1 MSSQN
6 LANDMVSVSRLC
18 CPVCWELFQVLGI
31 EGIVRGCHPTV
42 TPVVLPE
49 TLPSHIYEEMVTRF
63 RTHLSS
69 QLRPLLSD
77 IVSGSSIGHHRNS
90 SDSGYSAVSSESV
103 ERLTKMYGD
112 WAHTQ
117 GLKKKL

>member
-6 LANDMVSVSRLC
+6 FNDMVSVSRLC

-31 EGIVRGCHPTV
+31 ESIVRGCHPTV

-49 TLPSHIYEEMVTRF
+49 TLPSHIYEAMVTRF
-63 RTHLSS
+63 RAHLSS

-77 IVSGSSIGHHRNS
+77 IVSSSTGHYRNS

-103 ERLTKMYGD
+103 EMLTKMYGD

-117 GLKKKL
+117 VLKKKL